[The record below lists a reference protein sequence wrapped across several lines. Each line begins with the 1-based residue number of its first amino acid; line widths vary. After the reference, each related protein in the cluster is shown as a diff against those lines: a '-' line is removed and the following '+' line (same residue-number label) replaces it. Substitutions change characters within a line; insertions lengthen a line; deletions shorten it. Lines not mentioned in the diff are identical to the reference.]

1 MASLVLGWLEFTHLV
16 GETGVEGSSLEREFR
31 HGRRLGLAMPA
42 LPALNTRPRNN
53 SLNRLIMD
61 ALRAH
66 IAVQKRKAADS
77 RAGHDKYARRG
88 EICNRYEAEN
98 EPEGIDA
105 SAEDAVLEVEV
116 QHKDEPPATERQVPR
131 LNADEVSR
139 RLRLKGEPIRMFSET
154 ENERV
159 ERLREAELREEHGK
173 QNSRTD
179 YLKALEGTETDLALS
194 AGYAQN
200 APRVREG
207 VGMDQVLDLALLR
220 KDPAKLYPMI
230 YYTLK
235 GLFADWEAD
244 LAERPEEM
252 RLSTDGRL
260 HTAAFLQSSQNIKP
274 LYKLLRRRV
283 RA

>member
-1 MASLVLGWLEFTHLV
+1 MD
-16 GETGVEGSSLEREFR
+16 
-31 HGRRLGLAMPA
+31 GLKAQ
-42 LPALNTRPRNN
+42 
-53 SLNRLIMD
+53 
-61 ALRAH
+61 
-66 IAVQKRKAADS
+66 IAAQKRKAADS

-88 EICNRYEAEN
+88 EICSRYEVEN
-98 EPEGIDA
+98 EPEGKDV
-105 SAEDAVLEVEV
+105 SAEDAILEVED
-116 QHKDEPPATERQVPR
+116 QEKDEPPVAERQVPR
-131 LNADEVSR
+131 LNADEISR
-139 RLRLKGEPIRMFSET
+139 RLRLKGEPIMIFAET

-159 ERLREAELREEHGK
+159 ERLREAELHEEHGK

-179 YLKALEGTETDLALS
+179 YLKALEGTETDLSLS
-194 AGYAQN
+194 AERAQDP
-200 APRVREG
+200 PRMREG
-207 VGMDQVLDLALLR
+207 VGMDQVLDLSLLR